1 MPDEPKNILIVEDE
15 SRIAEILLDYLHQA
29 GFQAKHMDTG
39 VGVVAHV
46 KAEPPD
52 LILLD
57 VMLPGVDGLEIC
69 REIRKFST
77 VPIIFVSAR
86 VDELD
91 RLLGL
96 EFGADDYICKPFSP
110 REVVL
115 RVKTIFRRSK
125 LAVISPGETKPF
137 HVDEEQSRITV
148 NGTRLDLTP
157 TEYRLLKLFIGKPGR
172 VYSRSQ
178 LLELCYDQDD
188 QVFDR
193 VIDSH
198 IKNLRKKVARL
209 LPEQDVIQAV
219 YGVGYRFEL
228 S

>member
-1 MPDEPKNILIVEDE
+1 MSEEAKYILVVEDE
-15 SRIAEILLDYLHQA
+15 RRIAEILLDYLHQA
-29 GFQAKHMDTG
+29 GFRAKHMDTG
-39 VGVVAHV
+39 VGVVAAV
-46 KAEPPD
+46 TAEPPD

-69 REIRKFST
+69 RQIRNFSA

-110 REVVL
+110 REVIL

-125 LAVISPGETKPF
+125 RANDSPGETKPF
-137 HVDEEQSRITV
+137 HVDEEKSRITV
-148 NGTRLDLTP
+148 NGTKLDLTP

-178 LLELCYDQDD
+178 LLELCYEQDD
-188 QVFDR
+188 LVFDR

-209 LPEQDVIQAV
+209 LPGQEVIQAV